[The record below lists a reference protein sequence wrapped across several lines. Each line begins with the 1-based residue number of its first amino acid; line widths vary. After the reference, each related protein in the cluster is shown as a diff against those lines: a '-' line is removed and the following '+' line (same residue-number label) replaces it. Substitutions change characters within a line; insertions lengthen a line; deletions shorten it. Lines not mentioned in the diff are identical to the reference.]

1 MTGASPPD
9 TGSASPRACAASVSA
24 DTDRS
29 STWRPPSRRRV
40 PASMIDRRP
49 GAGGPG
55 APMTSIG
62 FQIVTPDER
71 WLAALWPSVRAPLP
85 DPPARV
91 LEIGC
96 GPAGGFVAKLQA
108 AGYTA
113 TGIDPEAPDGPA
125 FRQVEFERYQA
136 TEPADAIIAF

>member
-1 MTGASPPD
+1 
-9 TGSASPRACAASVSA
+9 
-24 DTDRS
+24 
-29 STWRPPSRRRV
+29 
-40 PASMIDRRP
+40 MIYRCP
-49 GAGGPG
+49 GTRWPG

-125 FRQVEFERYQA
+125 FRQVDRKSVV
-136 TEPADAIIAF
+136 